1 MATEKKDERLFG
13 RKEINNAFWR
23 SNFWQASW
31 NFERMHVLGFLFVM
45 VPFLKKLYPENN
57 EDRRQAMKRHLEFFN
72 TQPFMGSP
80 ILGVT
85 AAMEEQRRKGAP
97 IDDGAINGLK
107 VGMMGPL
114 AGVGDPIWWGTARP
128 IIAALGAG
136 LALNGSILGPIL
148 FFVLFNVL
156 RVGFRYWS
164 LDYGYRTGTN
174 LIKDM
179 SGGLL
184 QKLTVG
190 SSVLGLFIM
199 GALVNEWT
207 TINVPLV
214 VSRAENP
221 ETGEEVV
228 TTVQGILDQLIPGLL
243 PLLLTFLVMWLLRR
257 KVSPLTIILG
267 IFVVGIVGYW
277 LGWLA

>member
-1 MATEKKDERLFG
+1 
-13 RKEINNAFWR
+13 
-23 SNFWQASW
+23 
-31 NFERMHVLGFLFVM
+31 MHALGFLFVM
-45 VPFLKKLYPENN
+45 IPFLKKLYPENN

-228 TTVQGILDQLIPGLL
+228 TTVQSILDQLIPGLL

-267 IFVVGIVGYW
+267 IFAVGIVGYW

>member
-31 NFERMHVLGFLFVM
+31 NFERMHALGFLFVM